1 MRRVCVCSDYM
12 QMCYKIVFIEPFS
25 AKAHDEHKRKKEKE
39 QRQTRHKEER
49 RQKKEEKKEE
59 KKKRKK
65 REKISSQNL
74 SSLQSSLFSLN
85 IRLSLKT
92 MMLFSSTSLARSSG
106 ATTTLFTPPP
116 PLVSSS
122 SLSRRRVKGIRGK
135 KSEKT
140 KKDAL
145 SFSLLLTRSSGCSG
159 GDTSGKRRRKS
170 ATKTTAFRRFPS
182 SSSSPRGGEKWRAK
196 RPSSFSDED
205 DFEDELLYP
214 DRRFKSQ
221 DERQAAIDR
230 LSPPKESSKDEDQHG
245 EEKKGELKF
254 VKKVESLRRGTTSS
268 SSSPGNGNDDGGGKN
283 EFGKL
288 SSSLPPER
296 PPRRR
301 TTTRNN
307 VGLSER
313 EKNRAVRRE
322 DPDLGPSARER
333 SQMKKMERRQKE
345 ADERMERI
353 LSIIDDS
360 KFGMAFSMVNE
371 SDSTGGAEPAFFALS
386 QKKQL
391 EYLVELQKELD
402 DANIGLIEQLFGLW
416 KWTNDTSDEIIENSS
431 SSYEA
436 EDDDE
441 SGGWGKK
448 NYQGGKP
455 EGFLGELSEELRNFL
470 SIDITEVSPNQSKV
484 EVYASPEAILAI
496 VVMLVVSW
504 NFGGWF
510 VSLFVNSDGIPP
522 I

>member
-1 MRRVCVCSDYM
+1 
-12 QMCYKIVFIEPFS
+12 
-25 AKAHDEHKRKKEKE
+25 
-39 QRQTRHKEER
+39 
-49 RQKKEEKKEE
+49 
-59 KKKRKK
+59 
-65 REKISSQNL
+65 
-74 SSLQSSLFSLN
+74 
-85 IRLSLKT
+85 
-92 MMLFSSTSLARSSG
+92 MMFSSHSS
-106 ATTTLFTPPP
+106 AASSRTRTLFTPPF
-116 PLVSSS
+116 LSS
-122 SLSRRRVKGIRGK
+122 SLSRRSVKGIRGK
-135 KSEKT
+135 KREKT

-145 SFSLLLTRSSGCSG
+145 SFSLLLTRGSRCSG
-159 GDTSGKRRRKS
+159 RDTSSKRRRKS

-182 SSSSPRGGEKWRAK
+182 SSSSSPRGGEKWRAK
-196 RPSSFSDED
+196 RGPSSSDED

-230 LSPPKESSKDEDQHG
+230 LSPPKELSKDEDQHG
-245 EEKKGELKF
+245 EEEKKGELKF
-254 VKKVESLRRGTTSS
+254 VKKVESLRRGTTTS

>member
-1 MRRVCVCSDYM
+1 MCKCVFV
-12 QMCYKIVFIEPFS
+12 IVFIEAFS
-25 AKAHDEHKRKKEKE
+25 AKAREHKRKKEK
-39 QRQTRHKEER
+39 RKTDKRDKEK
-49 RQKKEEKKEE
+49 QE
-59 KKKRKK
+59 KKKKKKKK

-92 MMLFSSTSLARSSG
+92 TIMFSSTSLARSSRRT
-106 ATTTLFTPPP
+106 TTTLFTPPP
-116 PLVSSS
+116 PLVSS

-159 GDTSGKRRRKS
+159 GDTSSKRRRKS

-182 SSSSPRGGEKWRAK
+182 SASSSPRGGEKWRAK

-230 LSPPKESSKDEDQHG
+230 LSPPKESSKDEDRHG

-431 SSYEA
+431 SSSYEA

>member
-1 MRRVCVCSDYM
+1 M
-12 QMCYKIVFIEPFS
+12 KHFPP
-25 AKAHDEHKRKKEKE
+25 KHEHTKKERKRTTDKRDKE
-39 QRQTRHKEER
+39 KQ
-49 RQKKEEKKEE
+49 E
-59 KKKRKK
+59 KKKKKKKKTRKK

-74 SSLQSSLFSLN
+74 FSSLQSSLFSLN

-92 MMLFSSTSLARSSG
+92 TMFSSTSLARSSG
-106 ATTTLFTPPP
+106 RTTTLFPPPP
-116 PLVSSS
+116 PLVSS

-170 ATKTTAFRRFPS
+170 ATKTTAIRRFPSS

>member
-1 MRRVCVCSDYM
+1 MFLL
-12 QMCYKIVFIEPFS
+12 KHFPP
-25 AKAHDEHKRKKEKE
+25 KHEHTKKERKRTTDKRDKE
-39 QRQTRHKEER
+39 KQ
-49 RQKKEEKKEE
+49 E
-59 KKKRKK
+59 KKKKKKKKTRKK

-74 SSLQSSLFSLN
+74 FSSLQSSLFSLN

-92 MMLFSSTSLARSSG
+92 TMFSSTSLARSSG
-106 ATTTLFTPPP
+106 RTTTLFPPPP
-116 PLVSSS
+116 PLVSS

-159 GDTSGKRRRKS
+159 GDTSSKRRRKS
-170 ATKTTAFRRFPS
+170 ATKTTAIRRFPSS

-333 SQMKKMERRQKE
+333 SQIKKMERRQKE

>member
-1 MRRVCVCSDYM
+1 MFLL
-12 QMCYKIVFIEPFS
+12 KHFPP
-25 AKAHDEHKRKKEKE
+25 KHEHTKKERKRTTDKRDKE
-39 QRQTRHKEER
+39 KQ
-49 RQKKEEKKEE
+49 E
-59 KKKRKK
+59 KKKKKKKKTRKK

-74 SSLQSSLFSLN
+74 FSSLQSSLFSLN

-92 MMLFSSTSLARSSG
+92 TMFSSTSLARSSG
-106 ATTTLFTPPP
+106 RTTTLFPPPP
-116 PLVSSS
+116 PLVSS

-159 GDTSGKRRRKS
+159 GDTSSKRRRKS
-170 ATKTTAFRRFPS
+170 ATKTTAFRRFPSS

-333 SQMKKMERRQKE
+333 SQIKKMERRQKE

>member
-1 MRRVCVCSDYM
+1 
-12 QMCYKIVFIEPFS
+12 MCLIVFEAFS
-25 AKAHDEHKRKKEKE
+25 AKAHVLARKKEKE
-39 QRQTRHKEER
+39 QRQTSDR
-49 RQKKEEKKEE
+49 
-59 KKKRKK
+59 KKKRERK
-65 REKISSQNL
+65 L
-74 SSLQSSLFSLN
+74 VLTSLFSSHISLLVK
-85 IRLSLKT
+85 IRLSKKT
-92 MMLFSSTSLARSSG
+92 MMFSSTSLAKSSG
-106 ATTTLFTPPP
+106 TTTLFTPPP
-116 PLVSSS
+116 LLLSS
-122 SLSRRRVKGIRGK
+122 SLSRRSVKGGIRGK
-135 KSEKT
+135 KREKT
-140 KKDAL
+140 KKDAV

-159 GDTSGKRRRKS
+159 GDASGKRRRKS

-182 SSSSPRGGEKWRAK
+182 LPHSPRGGEKWRAK

>member
-1 MRRVCVCSDYM
+1 M
-12 QMCYKIVFIEPFS
+12 IFS
-25 AKAHDEHKRKKEKE
+25 PTLEAA
-39 QRQTRHKEER
+39 
-49 RQKKEEKKEE
+49 
-59 KKKRKK
+59 
-65 REKISSQNL
+65 SS
-74 SSLQSSLFSLN
+74 
-85 IRLSLKT
+85 RT
-92 MMLFSSTSLARSSG
+92 
-106 ATTTLFTPPP
+106 TTTLFTPP
-116 PLVSSS
+116 LS
-122 SLSRRRVKGIRGK
+122 SLSRRSIVKK
-135 KSEKT
+135 KT
-140 KKDAL
+140 KKDVL
-145 SFSLLLTRSSGCSG
+145 SFSLLLTRSRSDS
-159 GDTSGKRRRKS
+159 KRRRS
-170 ATKTTAFRRFPS
+170 FATTTKTTAFRRFPS
-182 SSSSPRGGEKWRAK
+182 SSSSPRGGEGRGGRGGEKWRAK
-196 RPSSFSDED
+196 RGPSSSDED

-268 SSSPGNGNDDGGGKN
+268 SSSPGNGNDDDGGKN

-296 PPRRR
+296 PPRRK

-496 VVMLVVSW
+496 VFMLVVSW

>member
-1 MRRVCVCSDYM
+1 MFLL
-12 QMCYKIVFIEPFS
+12 KHFPP
-25 AKAHDEHKRKKEKE
+25 KHEHTKKERKRTTDKRDKE
-39 QRQTRHKEER
+39 KQ
-49 RQKKEEKKEE
+49 E
-59 KKKRKK
+59 KKKKKKKKTRKK

-74 SSLQSSLFSLN
+74 FSSLQSSLFSLN

-92 MMLFSSTSLARSSG
+92 TMFSSTSLARSSG
-106 ATTTLFTPPP
+106 RTTTLFPPPP
-116 PLVSSS
+116 PLVSS

-170 ATKTTAFRRFPS
+170 ATKTTAIRRFPSS

>member
-1 MRRVCVCSDYM
+1 
-12 QMCYKIVFIEPFS
+12 
-25 AKAHDEHKRKKEKE
+25 
-39 QRQTRHKEER
+39 
-49 RQKKEEKKEE
+49 
-59 KKKRKK
+59 
-65 REKISSQNL
+65 
-74 SSLQSSLFSLN
+74 
-85 IRLSLKT
+85 
-92 MMLFSSTSLARSSG
+92 MMFSSTSLARSSG
-106 ATTTLFTPPP
+106 ATTTTLFTPPP
-116 PLVSSS
+116 PPLVSS

-159 GDTSGKRRRKS
+159 GDTSSKRRRKS
-170 ATKTTAFRRFPS
+170 ATKTTAFRRLPSS

-416 KWTNDTSDEIIENSS
+416 KWTNDTSDEIIENLS

>member
-1 MRRVCVCSDYM
+1 
-12 QMCYKIVFIEPFS
+12 
-25 AKAHDEHKRKKEKE
+25 
-39 QRQTRHKEER
+39 
-49 RQKKEEKKEE
+49 
-59 KKKRKK
+59 
-65 REKISSQNL
+65 
-74 SSLQSSLFSLN
+74 
-85 IRLSLKT
+85 
-92 MMLFSSTSLARSSG
+92 MLFSSTSLARSSG
-106 ATTTLFTPPP
+106 ATTTTLFTPPP

-135 KSEKT
+135 KREKT

-159 GDTSGKRRRKS
+159 GDTSSKRRRKS
-170 ATKTTAFRRFPS
+170 ATKTTAFRRFPSS

-333 SQMKKMERRQKE
+333 SQIKKMERRQKE

>member
-1 MRRVCVCSDYM
+1 MFLL
-12 QMCYKIVFIEPFS
+12 KHFPP
-25 AKAHDEHKRKKEKE
+25 KHEHTKKERKRTTDKRDKE
-39 QRQTRHKEER
+39 KQ
-49 RQKKEEKKEE
+49 E
-59 KKKRKK
+59 KKKKKKKKTRKK

-74 SSLQSSLFSLN
+74 FSSLQSSLFSLN

-92 MMLFSSTSLARSSG
+92 TMFSSTSLARSSG
-106 ATTTLFTPPP
+106 RTTTLFPPPP
-116 PLVSSS
+116 PLVSS

-170 ATKTTAFRRFPS
+170 ATKTTAFRRFPSS

>member
-1 MRRVCVCSDYM
+1 
-12 QMCYKIVFIEPFS
+12 
-25 AKAHDEHKRKKEKE
+25 
-39 QRQTRHKEER
+39 
-49 RQKKEEKKEE
+49 
-59 KKKRKK
+59 
-65 REKISSQNL
+65 
-74 SSLQSSLFSLN
+74 
-85 IRLSLKT
+85 
-92 MMLFSSTSLARSSG
+92 
-106 ATTTLFTPPP
+106 
-116 PLVSSS
+116 
-122 SLSRRRVKGIRGK
+122 
-135 KSEKT
+135 
-140 KKDAL
+140 
-145 SFSLLLTRSSGCSG
+145 
-159 GDTSGKRRRKS
+159 
-170 ATKTTAFRRFPS
+170 
-182 SSSSPRGGEKWRAK
+182 
-196 RPSSFSDED
+196 
-205 DFEDELLYP
+205 
-214 DRRFKSQ
+214 
-221 DERQAAIDR
+221 
-230 LSPPKESSKDEDQHG
+230 
-245 EEKKGELKF
+245 
-254 VKKVESLRRGTTSS
+254 
-268 SSSPGNGNDDGGGKN
+268 
-283 EFGKL
+283 
-288 SSSLPPER
+288 
-296 PPRRR
+296 
-301 TTTRNN
+301 

-333 SQMKKMERRQKE
+333 SQIKKMERRQKE

-371 SDSTGGAEPAFFALS
+371 SDSISGAEPAFFALS

>member
-1 MRRVCVCSDYM
+1 LFLL
-12 QMCYKIVFIEPFS
+12 KHFPP
-25 AKAHDEHKRKKEKE
+25 KHEHTKKERKRTTDKRDKE
-39 QRQTRHKEER
+39 KQ
-49 RQKKEEKKEE
+49 E
-59 KKKRKK
+59 KKKKKKKKTRKK

-74 SSLQSSLFSLN
+74 FSSLQSSLFSLN

-92 MMLFSSTSLARSSG
+92 TMFSSTSLARSSG
-106 ATTTLFTPPP
+106 RTTTLFPPPP
-116 PLVSSS
+116 PLVSS

-159 GDTSGKRRRKS
+159 GDTSRKRRRKS
-170 ATKTTAFRRFPS
+170 ATKTTAFRRFPSS

>member
-1 MRRVCVCSDYM
+1 MHTTSTKERKKKNNDKRDT
-12 QMCYKIVFIEPFS
+12 KKKED
-25 AKAHDEHKRKKEKE
+25 KKKRKK
-39 QRQTRHKEER
+39 
-49 RQKKEEKKEE
+49 
-59 KKKRKK
+59 KKKTRKK

-74 SSLQSSLFSLN
+74 FSSLQSSLFSLN

-92 MMLFSSTSLARSSG
+92 TMFSSTSLARSSG
-106 ATTTLFTPPP
+106 RTTTLFPPPP
-116 PLVSSS
+116 PLVSS

-159 GDTSGKRRRKS
+159 GDTSSKRRRKS

-333 SQMKKMERRQKE
+333 SQIKKMERRQKE

-496 VVMLVVSW
+496 VLMLVVSW

-510 VSLFVNSDGIPP
+510 ASLFVNSDGIPP

>member
-1 MRRVCVCSDYM
+1 MFLL
-12 QMCYKIVFIEPFS
+12 KHFPP
-25 AKAHDEHKRKKEKE
+25 KHEHTKKERKRTTDKRDKE
-39 QRQTRHKEER
+39 KQ
-49 RQKKEEKKEE
+49 E
-59 KKKRKK
+59 KKKKKKKKTRKK

-74 SSLQSSLFSLN
+74 FSSLQSSLFSLN

-92 MMLFSSTSLARSSG
+92 TMFSSTSLARSSG
-106 ATTTLFTPPP
+106 RTTTLFPPPP
-116 PLVSSS
+116 PLVSS

-159 GDTSGKRRRKS
+159 GDTSSKRRRKS
-170 ATKTTAFRRFPS
+170 ATKTTAFRRFPSS

>member
-1 MRRVCVCSDYM
+1 LFLL
-12 QMCYKIVFIEPFS
+12 KHFPP
-25 AKAHDEHKRKKEKE
+25 KHEHTKKERKRTTDKRDKE
-39 QRQTRHKEER
+39 KQ
-49 RQKKEEKKEE
+49 E
-59 KKKRKK
+59 KKKKKKKKTRKK

-74 SSLQSSLFSLN
+74 FSSLQSSLFSLN

-92 MMLFSSTSLARSSG
+92 TMFSSTSLARSSG
-106 ATTTLFTPPP
+106 RTTTLFPPPP
-116 PLVSSS
+116 PLVSS

-170 ATKTTAFRRFPS
+170 ATKTTAFRRFPSS

>member
-1 MRRVCVCSDYM
+1 MKHFPPKHAST
-12 QMCYKIVFIEPFS
+12 KE
-25 AKAHDEHKRKKEKE
+25 RKKEKRTTDKRDKRE
-39 QRQTRHKEER
+39 AR
-49 RQKKEEKKEE
+49 EEKKT
-59 KKKRKK
+59 RKK
-65 REKISSQNL
+65 REKIRSQNL

-92 MMLFSSTSLARSSG
+92 TMMFSSTSLARSSG
-106 ATTTLFTPPP
+106 RATTTLFTPPP

-135 KSEKT
+135 KREKT
-140 KKDAL
+140 KKDAF

>member
-1 MRRVCVCSDYM
+1 LFLL
-12 QMCYKIVFIEPFS
+12 KHFPP
-25 AKAHDEHKRKKEKE
+25 KHEHTKKERKRTTDKRDKE
-39 QRQTRHKEER
+39 KQ
-49 RQKKEEKKEE
+49 E
-59 KKKRKK
+59 KKKKKKKKTRKK

-74 SSLQSSLFSLN
+74 FSSLQSSLFSLN

-92 MMLFSSTSLARSSG
+92 TMFSSTSLARSSG
-106 ATTTLFTPPP
+106 RTTTLFPPPP
-116 PLVSSS
+116 PLVSS

-159 GDTSGKRRRKS
+159 GDTSGKKRRKS
-170 ATKTTAFRRFPS
+170 ATKTTAFRRFPSS

>member
-1 MRRVCVCSDYM
+1 
-12 QMCYKIVFIEPFS
+12 
-25 AKAHDEHKRKKEKE
+25 
-39 QRQTRHKEER
+39 
-49 RQKKEEKKEE
+49 
-59 KKKRKK
+59 
-65 REKISSQNL
+65 
-74 SSLQSSLFSLN
+74 
-85 IRLSLKT
+85 
-92 MMLFSSTSLARSSG
+92 MMFSSTSLARSSG
-106 ATTTLFTPPP
+106 ATTTTLFTPPP
-116 PLVSSS
+116 PLVSS

-159 GDTSGKRRRKS
+159 GDTSSKRRRKS

-182 SSSSPRGGEKWRAK
+182 LPHSPRGGEKWRAK

>member
-1 MRRVCVCSDYM
+1 M
-12 QMCYKIVFIEPFS
+12 
-25 AKAHDEHKRKKEKE
+25 
-39 QRQTRHKEER
+39 
-49 RQKKEEKKEE
+49 
-59 KKKRKK
+59 
-65 REKISSQNL
+65 
-74 SSLQSSLFSLN
+74 
-85 IRLSLKT
+85 
-92 MMLFSSTSLARSSG
+92 
-106 ATTTLFTPPP
+106 
-116 PLVSSS
+116 
-122 SLSRRRVKGIRGK
+122 
-135 KSEKT
+135 
-140 KKDAL
+140 
-145 SFSLLLTRSSGCSG
+145 
-159 GDTSGKRRRKS
+159 
-170 ATKTTAFRRFPS
+170 

-196 RPSSFSDED
+196 RGPSSSDED

-230 LSPPKESSKDEDQHG
+230 LSPPKESSKVEDQHG

-301 TTTRNN
+301 TTTRNTM
-307 VGLSER
+307 GLSER

-510 VSLFVNSDGIPP
+510 VSLFVSSDGIPP

>member
-1 MRRVCVCSDYM
+1 
-12 QMCYKIVFIEPFS
+12 
-25 AKAHDEHKRKKEKE
+25 
-39 QRQTRHKEER
+39 
-49 RQKKEEKKEE
+49 
-59 KKKRKK
+59 
-65 REKISSQNL
+65 
-74 SSLQSSLFSLN
+74 
-85 IRLSLKT
+85 
-92 MMLFSSTSLARSSG
+92 
-106 ATTTLFTPPP
+106 
-116 PLVSSS
+116 
-122 SLSRRRVKGIRGK
+122 
-135 KSEKT
+135 
-140 KKDAL
+140 
-145 SFSLLLTRSSGCSG
+145 
-159 GDTSGKRRRKS
+159 
-170 ATKTTAFRRFPS
+170 
-182 SSSSPRGGEKWRAK
+182 
-196 RPSSFSDED
+196 
-205 DFEDELLYP
+205 
-214 DRRFKSQ
+214 
-221 DERQAAIDR
+221 
-230 LSPPKESSKDEDQHG
+230 
-245 EEKKGELKF
+245 
-254 VKKVESLRRGTTSS
+254 
-268 SSSPGNGNDDGGGKN
+268 
-283 EFGKL
+283 
-288 SSSLPPER
+288 
-296 PPRRR
+296 
-301 TTTRNN
+301 

-402 DANIGLIEQLFGLW
+402 DANIGLIQQLFGLW